1 MCVYTPV
8 SMYRCGVF
16 VYTCLCVYVWRARHK
31 QSETGHTI
39 NICICACG
47 CVPGNNWY
55 LILNKSSS
63 LQLSYIEYLII
74 SIMISPWYPGARV

>member
-16 VYTCLCVYVWRARHK
+16 VYTCLCGYVWRARHK

-55 LILNKSSS
+55 LILNKSN
-63 LQLSYIEYLII
+63 
-74 SIMISPWYPGARV
+74 